1 MVIFC
6 RRGLENRRY
15 SVGDRE
21 RECVRRSEGWKG
33 EKKNGE
39 DDGGSGVRKE
49 GCDKKEKSR
58 IGRCKQT
65 VKYIGTYIQ

>member
-49 GCDKKEKSR
+49 GRDKKEEM
-58 IGRCKQT
+58 
-65 VKYIGTYIQ
+65 